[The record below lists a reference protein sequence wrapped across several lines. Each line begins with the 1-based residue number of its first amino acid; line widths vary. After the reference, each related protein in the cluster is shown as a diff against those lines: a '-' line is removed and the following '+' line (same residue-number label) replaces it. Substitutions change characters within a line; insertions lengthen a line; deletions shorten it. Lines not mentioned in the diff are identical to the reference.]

1 MKGLSG
7 GAVHTMGQPCVLVVD
22 YAETRGELVGLLDD
36 VAADQDGPDLAEG
49 EA

>member
-1 MKGLSG
+1 
-7 GAVHTMGQPCVLVVD
+7 MGQPCVLVVD